1 MLLEAGAIRAIG
13 VNCIP
18 PALVAP
24 ALQVHL
30 PSFPSAHLQEGASG
44 SEYLIKTIQ
53 YLHCITFI
61 SSSKDRVFLRPKH
74 PAYLS

>member
-24 ALQVHL
+24 ALQVQ
-30 PSFPSAHLQEGASG
+30 FA
-44 SEYLIKTIQ
+44 I
-53 YLHCITFI
+53 
-61 SSSKDRVFLRPKH
+61 FL
-74 PAYLS
+74 AACC

>member
-30 PSFPSAHLQEGASG
+30 PSFL
-44 SEYLIKTIQ
+44 
-53 YLHCITFI
+53 
-61 SSSKDRVFLRPKH
+61 
-74 PAYLS
+74 PACC

>member
-1 MLLEAGAIRAIG
+1 MLLEARAIRAIG

-30 PSFPSAHLQEGASG
+30 PSFPSAHCQKLFPASKYLMKTFQYLALHYDHLQQEG
-44 SEYLIKTIQ
+44 Q
-53 YLHCITFI
+53 
-61 SSSKDRVFLRPKH
+61 SSSAP
-74 PAYLS
+74 